1 MTSDEL
7 DPQEETVRRL
17 LAEAGKDPGTVP
29 DDVVA
34 RLDDTLAGLVAE
46 RADGAEPSPAAATAP
61 TAVSGLAERRRRRWP
76 RVLVAAAAVSVISI
90 GAANLFSGGE
100 ADLSTAGD
108 AGGAALESAPED
120 STRESPG
127 DGQAAA
133 PQEALPNSDSAT
145 RSRPALRTESLTT
158 DIQRIEDFRLAPPA
172 LQFREPRVTSGRPCA
187 TPKAARGDNLLLV
200 QLDGE
205 PSVLVLRKPVGDE
218 RLAEVFSCDDP
229 ASPVATTT
237 VRTR

>member
-7 DPQEETVRRL
+7 DPQEEAVRRL
-17 LAEAGKDPGTVP
+17 LAETGKDAGPVP
-29 DDVVA
+29 DDVAA

-46 RADGAEPSPAAATAP
+46 RADGPS
-61 TAVSGLAERRRRRWP
+61 AVSGLAERRRRRWP
-76 RVLVAAAAVSVISI
+76 QVLVAAAAVSVISL

-100 ADLSTAGD
+100 AELSTAGD
-108 AGGAALESAPED
+108 AGGAAVESAPED
-120 STRESPG
+120 SSRESPG

-133 PQEALPNSDSAT
+133 PEEAVPNSDTVT
-145 RSRPALRTESLTT
+145 RSSPNLRTESLTT

-172 LQFREPRVTSGRPCA
+172 LQFREPRVQSGVSCA
-187 TPKAARGDNLLLV
+187 TPEAARGDNLLRV

-218 RLAEVFSCDDP
+218 RLAEVFSCDDTD
-229 ASPVATTT
+229 SPVATTT